1 VVKKLTRYPRKA
13 GAAGQATANSP
24 MPGKVLRV
32 VVEKGQS
39 VSAGDPLVVLEAM
52 KMEQTIRTTIDGI
65 VAAILV
71 EPGQVVMPAQKLVE
85 INARENT

>member
-1 VVKKLTRYPRKA
+1 
-13 GAAGQATANSP
+13 
-24 MPGKVLRV
+24 
-32 VVEKGQS
+32 
-39 VSAGDPLVVLEAM
+39 M